1 MAAPE
6 GGNRLMPTVSII
18 IPTYNRVRDV
28 QTAIRSLLAQTR
40 VPDEIIVVDDG
51 SADDTAS
58 IVARFDPP
66 VRLIRHERSLG
77 PSAARNTG
85 LHASS
90 GDLIGFLDSDDTLP
104 PNSLERRVSAL
115 TAAPD
120 YDAVYG
126 DCWMIGRHGERI
138 GLFSQLQPRP
148 HPSGDLFPALAVQN
162 LAPVHTFLFRRACW
176 EQSGDFDI
184 TLRQLEDHEFWLRM
198 STCCQFLYLDTPL
211 ANYHQH
217 DSMISVTRADAMRQ
231 SRITVQRRAIDHPRF
246 ATLTPAEQSRIHTR
260 YARNLAAV
268 EGQITEARRWLR
280 RAIRLRPS
288 NLEAIA
294 IYTLTLTGKRGM
306 RALSHLRRVAR
317 ARFEKR

>member
-1 MAAPE
+1 
-6 GGNRLMPTVSII
+6 LTPTVSII
-18 IPTYNRVRDV
+18 IPTYNRARDV

-40 VPDEIIVVDDG
+40 VPDEILIVDDG

-85 LHASS
+85 LQACS

-104 PNSLERRVSAL
+104 PDSLERRVSAL
-115 TAAPD
+115 IAAPD
-120 YDAVYG
+120 YGAIYG
-126 DCWMIGRHGERI
+126 DCWMIGRNGERI

-148 HPSGDLFPALAVQN
+148 HPSGDLFPALAVEN

-184 TLRQLEDHEFWLRM
+184 TLRQLEDHDFWLRM
-198 STCCQFLYLDTPL
+198 SACCQFLYLDAPL

-217 DSMISVTRADAMRQ
+217 DAMMSVTRADAMRQ
-231 SRITVQRRAIDHPRF
+231 ARLTVQRRAIEHPRF
-246 ATLTPAEQSRIHTR
+246 ATLTSAEQARVLTR

-268 EGQITEARRWLR
+268 EERIDEARRWLR

-288 NLEAIA
+288 NWEAIA
-294 IYTLTLTGKRGM
+294 LYAMTLTGKRGV
-306 RALSHLRRVAR
+306 RALSRVRRVAR